1 MSAAATTPT
10 DQPEPAATDQPS
22 RSGRLLDLVRKLID
36 YGKQLAASLQQRALP
51 SDLAS
56 TTRSFGTSDIALIL
70 ARITRGLHRAIA
82 LETSLERGA
91 ARLDV
96 APRPL
101 AARAPRQKRA
111 AQPAA
116 EPPPLGADEAD
127 ASLVRFPTPAR
138 IAAEIRRR
146 PAGAV
151 IADICRDLG
160 ITPNHPLWR
169 ELSELIVRHGGN
181 LATLY
186 KDISQRVFAIP
197 DPGRTGITPAATPP
211 PRPPSPGPAGTGP
224 P

>member
-1 MSAAATTPT
+1 MFAAATTPT
-10 DQPEPAATDQPS
+10 DHPTRAAAEQPS
-22 RSGRLLDLVRKLID
+22 HSGRLLSLVRKLID
-36 YGKQLAASLQQRALP
+36 YGRQLAASLQQRTLG

-56 TTRSFGTSDIALIL
+56 ATLGFGTGDIALIL
-70 ARITRGLHRAIA
+70 ARITQGLLRATA
-82 LETSLERGA
+82 LEARIERAA

-101 AARAPRQKRA
+101 AARAQHLPRA
-111 AQPAA
+111 AQPPA
-116 EPPPLGADEAD
+116 EPVALGADEPD
-127 ASLVRFPTPAR
+127 SRLVHLPTPAR

-160 ITPNHPLWR
+160 ITPSHPLWR
-169 ELSELIVRHGGN
+169 ELSEVIIRHGGN

-186 KDISQRVFAIP
+186 KDISRRVFAIP
-197 DPGRTGITPAATPP
+197 DPGRAAITPAATPP